1 MKSIFVSYVPNKTYW
16 FDSLK
21 YFASLR
27 TASLRTASMPTP
39 KGRAQ
44 TIFLD

>member
-27 TASLRTASMPTP
+27 TALMPTP

-44 TIFLD
+44 TIFVD